1 MIVVNKNSTV
11 QISLHP
17 LCPYPITLNPLS
29 APLNI
34 HYLLPSSL
42 PYLQS
47 SSLPSTIILI
57 LYKTTPKESIMGA
70 KLLHSRPSRASARRL
85 PPQQS
90 AIQSFAK
97 TTKSGARAGI
107 SDAKEALSSKKRKV
121 EGIQVEISSSNEPE
135 NSCDEDAGARA
146 SKVARRSR
154 LSTFLSTSHSSSSSY
169 ITPHSTSPVTSTES
183 ISPPTTDNST
193 FQQTPSDTDTDTDTA
208 EILDNNEDDRPESYY
223 DLTTLHSSFLT
234 ALSLHYAHNSPSTPA
249 DLNQLLPCIEKI
261 WKKRRVER
269 QDLQRLL
276 YILESGP
283 KISADEGDP
292 SASTRFR
299 IAKYGVG
306 KTCLEL
312 LNTNISRN
320 TFGPPFSEAELN
332 NQFTRN
338 LECIWQG
345 KLESSDQQRSNIDFL
360 RTIPLAP
367 IHDSTTTFHSLR
379 IGQQRLLDFQKGV
392 LGVKAI
398 VDNPASGKRDGGA
411 AARAR
416 SSGGTGT
423 AGRRNGLLQRI
434 QNKQLKQTTLAPPP
448 TKDAIL
454 RRSAIDLV
462 EEVVGVLI
470 LLRPSCSSASS
481 SLLSGEGGSLSSA
494 TAVAPSHKK
503 PYRWNTIIQNIRD
516 SLRCPISKLEAEACL
531 DLLAQPSVAGDWIS
545 IVTVNRIKSVVLRSG
560 SDISPQEIGM
570 RVARLE
576 T

>member
-1 MIVVNKNSTV
+1 
-11 QISLHP
+11 
-17 LCPYPITLNPLS
+17 
-29 APLNI
+29 
-34 HYLLPSSL
+34 
-42 PYLQS
+42 
-47 SSLPSTIILI
+47 
-57 LYKTTPKESIMGA
+57 MGA
-70 KLLHSRPSRASARRL
+70 KLLQSRPSRASARRL

-97 TTKSGARAGI
+97 ATKSGAGAGI
-107 SDAKEALSSKKRKV
+107 SDVKEALSSKKRKV
-121 EGIQVEISSSNEPE
+121 EAIQVEISSSNERE
-135 NSCDEDAGARA
+135 NSCDDDAAARA
-146 SKVARRSR
+146 SKVTRRSR
-154 LSTFLSTSHSSSSSY
+154 FSAFLSTPHSSSSSY
-169 ITPHSTSPVTSTES
+169 ITTLSTSPVTPTES
-183 ISPPTTDNST
+183 ITPPTTDNST
-193 FQQTPSDTDTDTDTA
+193 FQQTLSETDTD
-208 EILDNNEDDRPESYY
+208 EISDNTEDDRPESYY

-249 DLNQLLPCIEKI
+249 DLNQLLPCTEKI
-261 WKKRRVER
+261 WKKRKVER

-283 KISADEGDP
+283 KISADKGGP
-292 SASTRFR
+292 SANTRFR

-312 LNTNISRN
+312 LNTSTLRN
-320 TFGPPFSEAELN
+320 TFGPPFNEAELN

-338 LECIWQG
+338 LECIWQE

-379 IGQQRLLDFQKGV
+379 IGQQRLFDFQKGV
-392 LGVKAI
+392 LGVKAA
-398 VDNPASGKRDGGA
+398 VDYPASGKRDEGA

-416 SSGGTGT
+416 GSGGTGT

-434 QNKQLKQTTLAPPP
+434 QNKKLKQTTLAPLPS
-448 TKDAIL
+448 KEAIL

-481 SLLSGEGGSLSSA
+481 SLLSGERGSLSSA

-516 SLRCPISKLEAEACL
+516 SLRCPISKQEAEACL
-531 DLLAQPSVAGDWIS
+531 DLLAQPSAAGDWIS

-560 SDISPQEIGM
+560 SDISPQEVGM

-576 T
+576 N

>member
-1 MIVVNKNSTV
+1 
-11 QISLHP
+11 
-17 LCPYPITLNPLS
+17 
-29 APLNI
+29 
-34 HYLLPSSL
+34 
-42 PYLQS
+42 
-47 SSLPSTIILI
+47 
-57 LYKTTPKESIMGA
+57 MGA

-97 TTKSGARAGI
+97 TTKSGTGAGI
-107 SDAKEALSSKKRKV
+107 LDVKDALSSKKRKV
-121 EGIQVEISSSNEPE
+121 EDIQVESSSNERE
-135 NSCDEDAGARA
+135 SSCDGDAVARA
-146 SKVARRSR
+146 SKVPRRSR
-154 LSTFLSTSHSSSSSY
+154 FSAFLSTPHSSSSSY
-169 ITPHSTSPVTSTES
+169 ITTHSTSPVTPTES
-183 ISPPTTDNST
+183 ITPPTTDNDS
-193 FQQTPSDTDTDTDTA
+193 FQQILSDTNTD

-223 DLTTLHSSFLT
+223 DLTSLHSSFLT

-261 WKKRRVER
+261 WKKRKVEK

-276 YILESGP
+276 YILESDS
-283 KISADEGDP
+283 KTSADKGDP
-292 SASTRFR
+292 SPSMRFR

-312 LNTNISRN
+312 LNPNTSRN
-320 TFGPPFSEAELN
+320 TFGPPFNEAELN
-332 NQFTRN
+332 NRFTCN
-338 LECIWQG
+338 LECIWRG

-360 RTIPLAP
+360 RTLPLAQ
-367 IHDSTTTFHSLR
+367 IHDSTITFHTLR
-379 IGQQRLLDFQKGV
+379 SGQQRLLDFQRGT
-392 LGVKAI
+392 LGVKAAL
-398 VDNPASGKRDGGA
+398 DGPASGKCDEAA

-423 AGRRNGLLQRI
+423 AGRRSGLLQRI

-448 TKDAIL
+448 SKEAIL

-462 EEVVGVLI
+462 EEVIGVLI

-481 SLLSGEGGSLSSA
+481 SLLSGERGSLSSA

-516 SLRCPISKLEAEACL
+516 SLRCPISKQEAEACL
-531 DLLAQPSVAGDWIS
+531 DLLVQPSVAGDWIS

-560 SDISPQEIGM
+560 SDISPQEIGV

>member
-1 MIVVNKNSTV
+1 
-11 QISLHP
+11 
-17 LCPYPITLNPLS
+17 
-29 APLNI
+29 
-34 HYLLPSSL
+34 
-42 PYLQS
+42 
-47 SSLPSTIILI
+47 
-57 LYKTTPKESIMGA
+57 MGA
-70 KLLHSRPSRASARRL
+70 KVLHCLPSKAPARRL
-85 PPQQS
+85 PPQQG

-97 TTKSGARAGI
+97 TTKAGAGAGV

-121 EGIQVEISSSNEPE
+121 EDIQVEISSSSSNERE
-135 NSCDEDAGARA
+135 KSCHEDVVARA

-154 LSTFLSTSHSSSSSY
+154 LSTFVSTPHSSSSSY
-169 ITPHSTSPVTSTES
+169 ITTHSTSPATPAES
-183 ISPPTTDNST
+183 ISPPTTDTST
-193 FQQTPSDTDTDTDTA
+193 FQQTLSDTNTDTDTD
-208 EILDNNEDDRPESYY
+208 EILDNNEDDRPKSYY

-234 ALSLHYAHNSPSTPA
+234 ALSLYYAHNSPSTPA

-261 WKKRRVER
+261 WKKRKVER

-276 YILESGP
+276 YILESGHE
-283 KISADEGDP
+283 ISADKGVP
-292 SASTRFR
+292 SVSTRFR
-299 IAKYGVG
+299 IAKYGIG
-306 KTCLEL
+306 KTCLEF
-312 LNTNISRN
+312 LNTNPSRN

-338 LECIWQG
+338 LECIWRG
-345 KLESSDQQRSNIDFL
+345 KLDSSDQQRSNIDFL

-367 IHDSTTTFHSLR
+367 IHDSTTTFHPLR
-379 IGQQRLLDFQKGV
+379 IGQQRLLDFRKGI
-392 LGVKAI
+392 LRVKAA
-398 VDNPASGKRDGGA
+398 VDNPASGKRDDGA

-416 SSGGTGT
+416 RSGGTGT

-448 TKDAIL
+448 SKEATL

-470 LLRPSCSSASS
+470 LLRPSCSFTSS
-481 SLLSGEGGSLSSA
+481 CPLNGEGGPLSSA

-516 SLRCPISKLEAEACL
+516 SLKCPISKQEAEACL

-545 IVTVNRIKSVVLRSG
+545 VVTVNRIKSVVLRSG
-560 SDISPQEIGM
+560 IEISPQEIGM